1 MCAQESQEASAARE
15 EEKRA
20 LVKEHKRTE
29 RELTKQG
36 KKPFYLKK
44 CKRNAVH
51 QVVYCMLSKLVH
63 YQQLITI

>member
-1 MCAQESQEASAARE
+1 MILVLYMYYCVDLMDFLLWLCAQESQEASAARE

-20 LVKEHKRTE
+20 LVKEHKRRE

-44 CKRNAVH
+44 C
-51 QVVYCMLSKLVH
+51 M
-63 YQQLITI
+63 T

>member
-1 MCAQESQEASAARE
+1 MILVLCGVDNFLLIQESQEASAARE

-20 LVKEHKRTE
+20 LVKEHKRRE

-44 CKRNAVH
+44 CKG
-51 QVVYCMLSKLVH
+51 S
-63 YQQLITI
+63 

>member
-1 MCAQESQEASAARE
+1 MILVLCGVDNFLLIQESQEASAARE

-20 LVKEHKRTE
+20 LVKEYKRRE

-44 CKRNAVH
+44 CKG
-51 QVVYCMLSKLVH
+51 S
-63 YQQLITI
+63 

>member
-1 MCAQESQEASAARE
+1 MCAQESQEASAAQE

-20 LVKEHKRTE
+20 LVKEHKRRE

-44 CKRNAVH
+44 CKGH
-51 QVVYCMLSKLVH
+51 EIMH
-63 YQQLITI
+63 LIIIVLTEL